1 MYLNE
6 QQLYASIGFA
16 LALLLLILR
25 LVQNGRLDIA
35 YSWLWLTIGASTII
49 VAIRYDIISE
59 ISAAIGSLTNTT
71 TVFILGFFV
80 VLLMCLQFSLV
91 ISAHRRQIKKLTQEM
106 AIMQAEID
114 KASKQTDQKSG
125 S

>member
-6 QQLYASIGFA
+6 QQLYASIGLAF
-16 LALLLLILR
+16 ALLLLIVR

-35 YSWLWLTIGASTII
+35 YSWLWLTIGAGILI
-49 VAIRYDIISE
+49 VAIRYDIISR
-59 ISAAIGSLTNTT
+59 ISAIIGSLTNST
-71 TVFILGFFV
+71 TVFMLGFFV

-91 ISAHRRQIKKLTQEM
+91 ISTHRRQLKKLTQDM
-106 AIMQAEID
+106 AILQAELD
-114 KASKQTDQKSG
+114 KANKPAGQKSG